1 MAGPGRPMPRRRF
14 LGVAGGVG
22 IGLLTGCADETS
34 GRPAATPSLGPTA
47 EASPTGTGLLQPG
60 SSAGTIAASP
70 IEIDLAGTVVT
81 TWGYNGQVPGPEIRL
96 RRGESVRARLTNA
109 LPDETT
115 IHWHG
120 VNLVNTMD
128 GVAGL
133 TQNAVRPGELFEYEF
148 RVPDA
153 GSFMYHAHVGHQLDL
168 GLYGPLIVE
177 SDVEEPLPYDRDYTL
192 MIDDWRDGLGVTE
205 PGVHSGGHSAEDS
218 DGPTDGPTGE
228 PTGGPAGG
236 SSGGQAPRG
245 ALDFFGNRSDDDD
258 SEADPPADALPEAG
272 ANPGDR
278 LGGRV
283 YPMYLINGRPAAD
296 PTTFE
301 VRSGER
307 VRLRLM
313 NIAADTGFVVAIA
326 GHRMTITHTDGMP
339 VEPVEVEAVRLGMG
353 ERYDVVVTADN
364 AGVWQLA
371 AMPEAKKGFARAVL
385 RYTDASA
392 STPPSVDERPAEL
405 SGRQASYDELHYAGE
420 RTRPATTPDRTYEL
434 TLTSNSRINGQ
445 RYPEADPLEVEAGQL
460 VRFRLTNMA
469 ALAHPM
475 HLHGHPFWV
484 DTPSGRGPVKD
495 TMLVPPNG
503 GVGSFDFVADN
514 TGQWLFHCHN
524 HYHMENGMNREVHYL

>member
-1 MAGPGRPMPRRRF
+1 MPRRRF
-14 LGVAGGVG
+14 LGLAGGVG
-22 IGLLTGCADETS
+22 LGLVAGCADDD
-34 GRPAATPSLGPTA
+34 
-47 EASPTGTGLLQPG
+47 ASPSPGVSSSPSVGPSAKPTGVGLLQPG
-60 SSAGTIAASP
+60 SAAGTIAASP

-81 TWGYNGQVPGPEIRL
+81 TWGYNGAVPGPEIRL
-96 RRGESVRARLTNA
+96 RRGETVRARLTNA

-120 VNLVNTMD
+120 INLVNTMD
-128 GVAGL
+128 GVPGI
-133 TQNAVRPGELFEYEF
+133 TQEAVRPGELFEYEF

-177 SDVEEPLPYDRDYTL
+177 SDVAEPLPYDRDYTL

-205 PGVHSGGHSAEDS
+205 PEVHSGGHAPSGGLNFFGSGGSSSTASPD
-218 DGPTDGPTGE
+218 DE
-228 PTGGPAGG
+228 PTGDP
-236 SSGGQAPRG
+236 
-245 ALDFFGNRSDDDD
+245 DTDDEK
-258 SEADPPADALPEAG
+258 EAMPEPG

-296 PTTFE
+296 PQTLE
-301 VRSGER
+301 VRNGER

-313 NIAADTGFVVAIA
+313 NIGADTGFLVAIA

-364 AGVWQLA
+364 PGVWQLA

-385 RYTDASA
+385 RYTDAAA
-392 STPPSVDERPAEL
+392 SSPPSVDERPQEL
-405 SGRQASYDELHYAGE
+405 TGRQASYDELHYAGE
-420 RTRPATTPDRTYEL
+420 RTRPTTAPDRVFDLEL
-434 TLTSNSRINGQ
+434 SSNSRINGQ
-445 RYPEADPLEVEAGQL
+445 RYPDADPLEIEPGEL
-460 VRFRLTNMA
+460 VRFRMTNTA
-469 ALAHPM
+469 TLAHPM

-484 DTPSGRGPVKD
+484 ATPSGRGPLKD
-495 TMLVPPNG
+495 TMLVPPDG
-503 GVGSFDFVADN
+503 GVGTFDFVADN
-514 TGQWLFHCHN
+514 TGIWLFHCHN
-524 HYHMENGMNREVHYL
+524 HYHMENGLAREVHYLAQKADATSDPG

>member
-1 MAGPGRPMPRRRF
+1 MSRSGRPMPRRRF

-22 IGLLTGCADETS
+22 VGLLTGCTDDDNFPAPGVGPSPSNGPSAD
-34 GRPAATPSLGPTA
+34 P
-47 EASPTGTGLLQPG
+47 SPTGTGLLQSG
-60 SSAGTIAASP
+60 SAAGTMAASP

-81 TWGYNGQVPGPEIRL
+81 TWGYNGMVPGPEIRL
-96 RRGESVRARLTNA
+96 RRNETVRARLTNA
-109 LPDETT
+109 LPEETT

-120 VNLVNTMD
+120 INLVNSMD
-128 GVAGL
+128 GVPGL
-133 TQNAVRPGELFEYEF
+133 TQDAVGPGGLCEYEF

-177 SDVEEPLPYDRDYTL
+177 SDVDEPLAYDRDYTV

-205 PGVHSGGHSAEDS
+205 PGVHSGGHRV
-218 DGPTDGPTGE
+218 P
-228 PTGGPAGG
+228 
-236 SSGGQAPRG
+236 SGAF
-245 ALDFFGNRSDDDD
+245 DFFGRD
-258 SEADPPADALPEAG
+258 SSASSASEETDAVEEEPAEDEEPGEDEEPAEDAQPEPG

-301 VRSGER
+301 VRNGER

-364 AGVWQLA
+364 SGVWQLA

-405 SGRQASYDELHYAGE
+405 SGRQAGYDELHYAGE
-420 RTRPATTPDRTYEL
+420 RTRPATAPDRTFDL
-434 TLTSNSRINGQ
+434 TLSSNSRINGQ
-445 RYPEADPLEVEAGQL
+445 RYPDADPLEIEAGEL
-460 VRFRLTNMA
+460 VRFRLTNTA
-469 ALAHPM
+469 DLAHPM

-495 TMLVPPNG
+495 TMLIPPNG
-503 GVGSFDFVADN
+503 GVASFDFVADN
-514 TGQWLFHCHN
+514 TGRWLFHCHN
-524 HYHMENGMNREVHYL
+524 HYHMENGMAREVRYL

>member
-1 MAGPGRPMPRRRF
+1 MTGPGRPMPRRRF

-22 IGLLTGCADETS
+22 LGALAGCANDD
-34 GRPAATPSLGPTA
+34 RPGLIPAPPTTTGPTA
-47 EASPTGTGLLQPG
+47 DPSPTGIGLLQPG
-60 SSAGTIAASP
+60 NAAGTLAASP

-81 TWGYNGQVPGPEIRL
+81 TWGYNGAVPGPEIRL
-96 RRGESVRARLTNA
+96 KRGETVRARLTNA
-109 LPDETT
+109 LSDETT

-120 VNLVNTMD
+120 VNLVNAMD
-128 GVAGL
+128 GVPGV
-133 TQNAVRPGELFEYEF
+133 TQEAVRPGELFEYEF

-168 GLYGPLIVE
+168 GLYGPLIVT
-177 SDVEEPLPYDRDYTL
+177 SDVDEPVPYDREYTV

-205 PGVHSGGHSAEDS
+205 PGVHSGHA
-218 DGPTDGPTGE
+218 TGS
-228 PTGGPAGG
+228 PGRGPAGG
-236 SSGGQAPRG
+236 FDFLGGFGANQGSSPSQADSPSPSPT
-245 ALDFFGNRSDDDD
+245 ADDDPEGEPEED
-258 SEADPPADALPEAG
+258 APPPPG
-272 ANPGDR
+272 ANPGER
-278 LGGRV
+278 LGGKV

-296 PTTFE
+296 PQTLE

-313 NIAADTGFVVAIA
+313 NIGADTGFLVAIA

-339 VEPVEVEAVRLGMG
+339 IEPVEVEAVRLGMG

-364 AGVWQLA
+364 PGVWQLA

-392 STPPSVDERPAEL
+392 STPPPVDERPAEL

-420 RTRPATTPDRTYEL
+420 RTRPATPPDRTFDL

-445 RYPEADPLEVEAGQL
+445 RYPDADPLEIDAGEL
-460 VRFRLTNMA
+460 VRFRLTNTA
-469 ALAHPM
+469 DLAHPM

-484 DTPSGRGPVKD
+484 ATPSGRGPVKD
-495 TMLVPPNG
+495 TVLVPPHG
-503 GVGSFDFVADN
+503 GVVEFDFVADN
-514 TGQWLFHCHN
+514 AGAWLFHCHN
-524 HYHMENGMNREVHYL
+524 HYHMENGMNREVRYLT

>member
-1 MAGPGRPMPRRRF
+1 MPAAGRPMPRRRF

-22 IGLLTGCADETS
+22 LSLMAGCAENTDPGAFPT
-34 GRPAATPSLGPTA
+34 GTPATPGPTA
-47 EASPTGTGLLQPG
+47 DPSPTGLGLLQPG
-60 SSAGTIAASP
+60 SAAGTITASP

-81 TWGYNGQVPGPEIRL
+81 TWGYNGAVPGPEIRL
-96 RRGESVRARLTNA
+96 KRGETVRARLTNA

-120 VNLVNTMD
+120 VNLVNAMD
-128 GVAGL
+128 GVAGV
-133 TQNAVRPGELFEYEF
+133 TQDAVHPGEMFEYEF
-148 RVPDA
+148 RVPDS

-177 SDVEEPLPYDRDYTL
+177 SDVPEPLPYDREYTL

-205 PGVHSGGHSAEDS
+205 PGAHSGAH
-218 DGPTDGPTGE
+218 GPSSGLGFLGGLRN
-228 PTGGPAGG
+228 GGP
-236 SSGGQAPRG
+236 SS
-245 ALDFFGNRSDDDD
+245 SEDDEDED
-258 SEADPPADALPEAG
+258 PEAEPEDDAPPPPG

-278 LGGRV
+278 LGGKV

-296 PTTFE
+296 PMTLE
-301 VRSGER
+301 VSTGER

-313 NIAADTGFVVAIA
+313 NIGADTGFVVAIA

-339 VEPVEVEAVRLGMG
+339 IEPVEVEAVRLGMG
-353 ERYDVVVTADN
+353 ERYDVIVTADN
-364 AGVWQLA
+364 SGVWQLA

-385 RYTDASA
+385 RYTDAAASA
-392 STPPSVDERPAEL
+392 PPAVDDRPTEL
-405 SGRQASYDELHYAGE
+405 SGRQAAYDELHYAGE
-420 RTRPATTPDRTYEL
+420 RTRPATAPDRVFDL

-445 RYPEADPLEVEAGQL
+445 RYPDADPLEVEAGEL

-469 ALAHPM
+469 DLAHPM

-484 DTPSGRGPVKD
+484 ATPSGRGPVKD

-514 TGQWLFHCHN
+514 SGLWLFHCHN
-524 HYHMENGMNREVHYL
+524 HYHMENGMNREVHYRT

>member
-1 MAGPGRPMPRRRF
+1 MPRRRF

-22 IGLLTGCADETS
+22 LGLLAGCADENS
-34 GRPAATPSLGPTA
+34 SRPTGTPSLGPTA
-47 EASPTGTGLLQPG
+47 DPSPTGTGLLQAG
-60 SSAGTIAASP
+60 SAAGTIAASP

-133 TQNAVRPGELFEYEF
+133 TQDPVRPGEMFEYAF

-177 SDVEEPLPYDRDYTL
+177 SDVEEPLPYDREYTL

-205 PGVHSGGHSAEDS
+205 PGAHSGAHSGAHV
-218 DGPTDGPTGE
+218 
-228 PTGGPAGG
+228 
-236 SSGGQAPRG
+236 PRG
-245 ALDFFGNRSDDDD
+245 AFDFFGRRDDD
-258 SEADPPADALPEAG
+258 SESPSPESEDSESDPPEDALPEAG

-296 PTTFE
+296 PMTLE

-371 AMPEAKKGFARAVL
+371 AMPEAKKGFGRAVL

-392 STPPSVDERPAEL
+392 STPPPVDERPAEL
-405 SGRQASYDELHYAGE
+405 TGHQVTYDELHYAGE
-420 RTRPATTPDRTYEL
+420 RTRPATTPDRVYDL

-445 RYPEADPLEVEAGQL
+445 RYPDADPLEVEAGEL
-460 VRFRLTNMA
+460 VRFRLTNLA

-524 HYHMENGMNREVHYL
+524 HYHMENGMNREVRYL